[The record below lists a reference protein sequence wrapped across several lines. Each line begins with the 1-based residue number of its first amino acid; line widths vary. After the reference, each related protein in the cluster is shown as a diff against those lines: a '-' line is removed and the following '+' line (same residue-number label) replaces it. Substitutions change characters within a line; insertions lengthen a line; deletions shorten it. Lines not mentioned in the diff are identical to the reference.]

1 MFSTK
6 KNFFKLLNLVN
17 AYDAS
22 LYFGL
27 FWETFIKFETSAG
40 SLTNLKMSGVR
51 KYQHKH
57 KCKKM
62 KNLCDLDVVL
72 EEKVSSFARFGIHF
86 KLAANNARRASI
98 LDCAFCNLSIR
109 AF

>member
-1 MFSTK
+1 MFSTT
-6 KNFFKLLNLVN
+6 KNFFQLLNLVN

-57 KCKKM
+57 KCKKNE
-62 KNLCDLDVVL
+62 KSVWPGCCATGESVQLCPLWGYTL
-72 EEKVSSFARFGIHF
+72 
-86 KLAANNARRASI
+86 N
-98 LDCAFCNLSIR
+98 
-109 AF
+109 